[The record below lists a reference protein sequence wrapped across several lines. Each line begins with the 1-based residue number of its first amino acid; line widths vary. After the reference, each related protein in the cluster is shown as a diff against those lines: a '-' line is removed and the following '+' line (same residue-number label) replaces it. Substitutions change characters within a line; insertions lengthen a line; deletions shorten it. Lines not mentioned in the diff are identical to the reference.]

1 MKLGFLVSRKKYEAH
16 PTSLVAVFVL
26 GKEGHWSTLP
36 LRKGNKSFQLDIDHK
51 ELLSLRQFCF
61 ALF

>member
-1 MKLGFLVSRKKYEAH
+1 MKLGFLVSRKKSEVH
-16 PTSLVAVFVL
+16 LITLVAVFVL
-26 GKEGHWSTLP
+26 GKESHWSTLP
-36 LRKGNKSFQLDIDHK
+36 LRKGNKSFQLDIHHK